1 MKENNVHNNIDD
13 DNVNGSNNNSNSNE
27 EINWEEKYKE
37 LENNLKDREL
47 DSTIKEDIRENNID
61 NISDED
67 YNLLKEIKGL
77 GNDTL
82 YKRFIEL
89 IGSSNRGFKFVIGA
103 NSPGS
108 EYYSRGNSFANYI
121 DSKKE
126 I

>member
-1 MKENNVHNNIDD
+1 MEENNVHDNIDD
-13 DNVNGSNNNSNSNE
+13 DNVGGSNNKSDSNE
-27 EINWEEKYKE
+27 GINWEEKYKE

-67 YNLLKEIKGL
+67 YKLLKEIKGL
-77 GNDTL
+77 GNDIL
-82 YKRFIEL
+82 YKRFLEL
-89 IGSSNRGFKFVIGA
+89 MGNSKYGFKFVIGA

-108 EYYSRGNSFANYI
+108 EYCSRGNSFANYI

>member
-1 MKENNVHNNIDD
+1 MEENNVHNNIDD

-89 IGSSNRGFKFVIGA
+89 IGSSNRGFKIGA
-103 NSPGS
+103 TNPSNIS
-108 EYYSRGNSFANYI
+108 YSKGNSFADYI
-121 DSKKE
+121 EKKRE
-126 I
+126 K

>member
-1 MKENNVHNNIDD
+1 MEENNVHNNIDD

-37 LENNLKDREL
+37 LEKNLKDREL
-47 DSTIKEDIRENNID
+47 DSTIKEDIRKNNID
-61 NISDED
+61 NISDDD
-67 YNLLKEIKGL
+67 YNLLKEVAHL
-77 GNDTL
+77 GNDNL
-82 YKRFIEL
+82 YKRILEL
-89 IGSSNRGFKFVIGA
+89 MGNSKYGFKFVIGA

-108 EYYSRGNSFANYI
+108 EYCSRGNSFANYI